1 MIKLKGINIYPTGI
15 AAILKDVQELNGEYF
30 CQVEKQAGLDVMKV
44 VCETQEN
51 NYSGELID
59 HIQMIL
65 KQRLG
70 VALKVELTGP
80 GLTAEKTQI
89 NARQKPIRLID
100 LRK

>member
-1 MIKLKGINIYPTGI
+1 
-15 AAILKDVQELNGEYF
+15 
-30 CQVEKQAGLDVMKV
+30 
-44 VCETQEN
+44 
-51 NYSGELID
+51 
-59 HIQMIL
+59 MIL

-70 VALKVELTGP
+70 VALEVELTGP